1 MTAQA
6 TPVRVIESL
15 LTTAAGAALG
25 WFVGGL
31 LHPVVGTVMAVIAG
45 LNGVISGW
53 RQIYAWRS
61 ATGWIAFVLDS
72 TWATLSVGVG
82 LLTHI
87 AGRMKGALGYAP
99 ALSRRENRHVYRNGF
114 SLQAGFA
121 LTVGN
126 VISGAGDVD
135 VARRCKLITD
145 HEGVHV
151 WQARWFGPLYL
162 PLYGLWAL
170 FGTLGGVTVWLRGGR
185 KVQLGKAIES
195 CSYYLNP
202 FEWWA
207 YSRDDFWPPSGKL
220 EGVGWSKACARPLA
234 DVRAERAKK
243 ATTPSA

>member
-1 MTAQA
+1 MTSPA
-6 TPVRVIESL
+6 TPVRVIEGV

-25 WFVGGL
+25 WFTGCL
-31 LHPVVGTVMAVIAG
+31 LHPVVGAVMAAIAG

-53 RQIYAWRS
+53 RQVYAWKTFS
-61 ATGWIAFVLDS
+61 GLLAFVLDS
-72 TWATLSVGVG
+72 TWGTLSVGVG

-99 ALSRRENRHVYRNGF
+99 ALSQRQNRHVYRNGF
-114 SLQAGFA
+114 SLQPGFA

-162 PLYGLWAL
+162 PLYGLWSL
-170 FGTLGGVTVWLRGGR
+170 FGILGGVWVWLRDGR
-185 KVQLGKAIES
+185 KNPLGKAVES

-234 DVRAERAKK
+234 DVRAARAKK
-243 ATTPSA
+243 AATP

>member
-1 MTAQA
+1 MTAPA
-6 TPVRVIESL
+6 TSVRVVEGV
-15 LTTAAGAALG
+15 LTTVAGAALG

-31 LHPVVGTVMAVIAG
+31 VHPVVGAVMAAIAG

-61 ATGWIAFVLDS
+61 FSGWLAFVLDS
-72 TWATLSVGVG
+72 TWTTLSIGVG
-82 LLTHI
+82 LIAHI
-87 AGRMKGALGYAP
+87 AGRLKGALGYAP
-99 ALSRRENRHVYRNGF
+99 ELSRRQNRHVYRNGF
-114 SLQAGFA
+114 SLQPGFA

-135 VARRCKLITD
+135 IARRCKLITD

-170 FGTLGGVTVWLRGGR
+170 FGTIGGVIVWLRGGR
-185 KVQLGKAIES
+185 KVLLGDAIES

-234 DVRAERAKK
+234 DVRAARARK
-243 ATTPSA
+243 AATPSA